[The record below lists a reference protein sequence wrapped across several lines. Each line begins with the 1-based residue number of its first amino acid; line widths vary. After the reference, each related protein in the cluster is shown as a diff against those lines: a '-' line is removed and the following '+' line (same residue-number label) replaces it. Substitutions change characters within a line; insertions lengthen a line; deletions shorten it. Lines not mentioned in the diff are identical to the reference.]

1 MSFDAK
7 IQDEF
12 IQHLTHVQTMIDTWK
27 LTRTETSRAAL
38 VSALLEARRH
48 GSTNALFLVGFPDP
62 NPDPPAGLM
71 VCRVCGRGM
80 AECVTLYR
88 ANQPGELPALWDCAD
103 HADLSAVDPIV
114 RDITD
119 IIKGD

>member
-1 MSFDAK
+1 MSFDSE

-48 GSTNALFLVGFPDP
+48 GSANASFLVGFPDP
-62 NPDPPAGLM
+62 NPDPPAGPM
-71 VCRVCGRGM
+71 VCRVCGRGIKD
-80 AECVTLYR
+80 EITLYR
-88 ANQPGELPALWDCAD
+88 VNNPGELPALWDCAD
-103 HADLSAVDPIV
+103 HADLSTVDPTA
-114 RDITD
+114 RNITD
-119 IIKGD
+119 IIKGA